1 MIHEPSLHH
10 PGTGWIEVICG
21 GMFSGKTEE
30 MLRRAKRALIAGQNV
45 QLFKPAI
52 DNRYREEEV
61 VSHNDNGLPA
71 IAVETAD
78 QIILLSGSAEVVC
91 IDEAQFFDM
100 RLVDVANTLA
110 NDGKRVIT
118 AGLDMDYLGKPFEP
132 VPQLMAVAE
141 YVTKLHAIC
150 TQSGTIAS
158 YSQRVVPGEG
168 KVMLGEYDAYEPR
181 SRHCFRPPVDTPTP
195 RNDMA
200 RSAVQP
206 KTNTPK
212 EIL

>member
-10 PGTGWIEVICG
+10 PGTGWIEIICG

-30 MLRRAKRALIAGQNV
+30 MLRRARRALIAGQDV
-45 QLFKPAI
+45 QLFKPAV
-52 DNRYREEEV
+52 DSRYREAEI

-71 IAVETAD
+71 IPVETAD
-78 QIILLSGSAEVVC
+78 QIILLSGSADVVC

-110 NDGKRVIT
+110 NDGKRVIA

-150 TQSGTIAS
+150 TQSGSMAS
-158 YSQRVVPGEG
+158 YSQRVVARDG
-168 KVMLGEYDAYEPR
+168 KVLLGEYDAYEPR

-195 RNDMA
+195 RNAAA

-206 KTNTPK
+206 NPHSPK
-212 EIL
+212 ENL